1 MLLLM
6 ILLTKGAGGSANMA
20 LDDRVQ
26 VKVPPSPMCA
36 KDSRCVAAAN
46 SSWVVVGAST
56 AAR

>member
-1 MLLLM
+1 M

-26 VKVPPSPMCA
+26 VKVASSPMCA
-36 KDSRCVAAAN
+36 KDSRHVAAAN

-56 AAR
+56 ATR